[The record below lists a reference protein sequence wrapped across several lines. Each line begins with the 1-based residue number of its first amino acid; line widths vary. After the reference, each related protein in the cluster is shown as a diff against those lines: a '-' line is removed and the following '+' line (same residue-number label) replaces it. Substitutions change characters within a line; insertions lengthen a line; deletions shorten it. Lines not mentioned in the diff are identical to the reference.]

1 MNQSDEMH
9 SMIQW
14 YTAMMD
20 ETEESL
26 QEFEQDIKKQI
37 ALGKHQDYDN
47 ESKLP
52 LHVAIEWGAH
62 PRIIKLLLEADPT
75 HADAVATGKSV
86 ADHTVASWKMLWT
99 PVMIAIAEGP
109 KKHMLEVVELCLKAQ
124 PRFDVNSWHDMCMF
138 SGGPEVVALLL
149 KYVPDAACQI
159 TDLEKSTCLHV
170 ALRGVGMMKY
180 DGTINYS
187 PIDLKSIQLL
197 VEANPAALWHTNDE
211 EEYPLHVAAK
221 YCSAEIV
228 DYLLSVGPKE
238 AVKART
244 RMEAWYDEG
253 MMTPLEIAVQHNDDD
268 HRRTAVI
275 ARYDLEGMAVLHKDI
290 KDQILADWE
299 EMAVERRKMAL
310 IARVRFWRQWAA
322 DCA

>member
-1 MNQSDEMH
+1 
-9 SMIQW
+9 
-14 YTAMMD
+14 MMD

-26 QEFEQDIKKQI
+26 QEFEQDVKKQI
-37 ALGKHQDYDN
+37 ALEKHRDYGN
-47 ESKLP
+47 ASKLP
-52 LHVAIEWGAH
+52 LHVAIERGAH

-75 HADAVATGKSV
+75 HADIVASGESSL
-86 ADHTVASWKMLWT
+86 DYTVAGWKKLWK
-99 PVMIAIAEGP
+99 PVMMAIAEGP
-109 KKHMLEVVELCLKAQ
+109 KKHMLEVVELCLKTL
-124 PRFDVNSWHDMCMF
+124 PRFDVNSWHDMCLF

-149 KYVPDAACQI
+149 KYVPDAACQL
-159 TDLEKSTCLHV
+159 TDLAKSTCLHV
-170 ALRGVGMMKY
+170 ALQGVGMMKY

-187 PIDLKSIQLL
+187 PIDLKSVQLL
-197 VEANPAALWHTNDE
+197 VEANPAALWHINDE
-211 EEYPLHVAAK
+211 EQYPLHVAAK

-238 AVKART
+238 AVKA
-244 RMEAWYDEG
+244 WYGEG
-253 MMTPLEIAVQHNDDD
+253 MMTPLQIAVKYNDYD

-290 KDQILADWE
+290 TDQILADWE
-299 EMAVERRKMAL
+299 EMAFERRKMAL

>member
-1 MNQSDEMH
+1 MNGEMH
-9 SMIQW
+9 SMIKW

-37 ALGKHQDYDN
+37 ALEKHRDYGN

-52 LHVAIEWGAH
+52 LHVAIECGAH
-62 PRIIKLLLEADPT
+62 PRIIKLLLEAEPT
-75 HADAVATGKSV
+75 HAQVVASGKSA
-86 ADHTVASWKMLWT
+86 ADHTVASWKMLWK
-99 PVMIAIAEGP
+99 PVMMAIAEGP
-109 KKHMLEVVELCLKAQ
+109 KKHMLEVVELCLKAL
-124 PRFDVNSWHDMCMF
+124 PRFDVNSWHDMCIL

-159 TDLEKSTCLHV
+159 TDLAKSTCLHV
-170 ALRGVGMMKY
+170 ALRGVGLMKY

-187 PIDLKSIQLL
+187 PIDLKSVQLL
-197 VEANPAALWHTNDE
+197 VEANPAALWHANDE

-228 DYLLSVGPKE
+228 DYLLSVGPTE
-238 AVKART
+238 AVKA
-244 RMEAWYDEG
+244 WDGEG
-253 MMTPLEIAVQHNDDD
+253 MMTPLEIAVKYNDDD

-275 ARYDLEGMAVLHKDI
+275 ARYDPVGMAGLNKDI
-290 KDQILADWE
+290 QEQILADWK
-299 EMAVERRKMAL
+299 EMAFERRKMAL
-310 IARVRFWRQWAA
+310 LARLRFWRQWAA